1 MTLANRF
8 DPANSPII
16 EPERIV
22 VGDFIQWRRTDL
34 GTDYPNDAYTATY
47 VARITGGGSSEI
59 QIVGT
64 AYNSDYL
71 FSASSSVSAN
81 FVAGFYHYQLEMVRN
96 SDSERIVIDRGTFTA
111 AVDLDV
117 NGTDP
122 RSHAEIMV
130 DKIET
135 VLQGRAD
142 ADVLSYSI
150 NGRSLSKMPPNELVE
165 WRDYYKREFLME
177 KRKERIRRKIASG
190 ATIVARF

>member
-1 MTLANRF
+1 MANRF

-59 QIVGT
+59 QIAGT
-64 AYNSDYL
+64 AYNTDYL
-71 FSASSSVSAN
+71 FSVSSSVSEN
-81 FVAGFYHYQLEMVRN
+81 FTAGFYHYQLEMVRN

>member
-8 DPANSPII
+8 DPANSPTI

-59 QIVGT
+59 QIAGT

-96 SDSERIVIDRGTFTA
+96 SDSERIVIDNGTFTA
-111 AVDLDV
+111 VVDLDV

>member
-1 MTLANRF
+1 LANQF
-8 DPANSPII
+8 DPANSPTT

-22 VGDFIQWRRTDL
+22 VGDFIQWRRIDL
-34 GTDYPNDAYTATY
+34 GTDYPNDAYVATY

-64 AYNSDYL
+64 AYSSDYL
-71 FSASSSVSAN
+71 FSVASSASAN
-81 FVAGFYHYQLEMVRN
+81 FDPGFYHYQLEMVQT
-96 SDSERIVIDRGTFTA
+96 SSSQRIVLDRGTFTA

-117 NGTDP
+117 NNADP
-122 RSHAEIMV
+122 RTHSEIML

-150 NGRSLSKMPPNELVE
+150 NGRSLSKMPPSELVE

-177 KRKERIRRKIASG
+177 RRAERIRRKTPTGAS
-190 ATIVARF
+190 IVARF

>member
-1 MTLANRF
+1 MANQF
-8 DPANSPII
+8 DPANSPTI

-22 VGDFIQWRRTDL
+22 VGDFIQWRRVDL

-59 QIVGT
+59 QIAGT

-71 FSASSSVSAN
+71 FSTSSSVSEN
-81 FVAGFYHYQLEMVRN
+81 FTAGFYHYQLEMVRN

>member
-8 DPANSPII
+8 DPANSPTI

-59 QIVGT
+59 QIAGT

-111 AVDLDV
+111 VVDLDV

>member
-1 MTLANRF
+1 MANRF

-59 QIVGT
+59 QIAGT

-71 FSASSSVSAN
+71 FSASSSVSEN
-81 FVAGFYHYQLEMVRN
+81 FTAGFYHYQLEMVRN

-177 KRKERIRRKIASG
+177 KRRERIRRKIASG

>member
-1 MTLANRF
+1 MANQF
-8 DPANSPII
+8 DPANSPTI

-22 VGDFIQWRRTDL
+22 VGDFIQWR
-34 GTDYPNDAYTATY
+34 
-47 VARITGGGSSEI
+47 
-59 QIVGT
+59 
-64 AYNSDYL
+64 
-71 FSASSSVSAN
+71 
-81 FVAGFYHYQLEMVRN
+81 LEMVRN

>member
-1 MTLANRF
+1 MANQF
-8 DPANSPII
+8 DPANSPSV

-22 VGDFIQWRRTDL
+22 VGDFIQWRRVDL

-59 QIVGT
+59 QIAGT

-81 FVAGFYHYQLEMVRN
+81 FTAGFYHYQLEMVRN

-142 ADVLSYSI
+142 ADVMSYSI
-150 NGRSLSKMPPNELVE
+150 NGRSLSKMPPSELVE

-177 KRKERIRRKIASG
+177 RRAERIRRKTPTG

>member
-59 QIVGT
+59 QITGT

-71 FSASSSVSAN
+71 FSASSSVSED
-81 FVAGFYHYQLEMVRN
+81 FTAGFYHYQLEMVRN

-111 AVDLDV
+111 VVDLDV